1 MVDFKNTILIMTSN
15 VGATKINK
23 KNHQVLGFGTNKDKE
38 EETKDQYDKMKEKR
52 RDMGND
58 LYLAAFILL
67 IKFSHASIK
76 TK

>member
-1 MVDFKNTILIMTSN
+1 
-15 VGATKINK
+15 
-23 KNHQVLGFGTNKDKE
+23 
-38 EETKDQYDKMKEKR
+38 MKEKR

-58 LYLAAFILL
+58 LYLALFILL

>member
-1 MVDFKNTILIMTSN
+1 MTSN

-58 LYLAAFILL
+58 LYLAAL
-67 IKFSHASIK
+67 FS
-76 TK
+76 